1 MRRFS
6 TSIDIGAP
14 PERVYDVIVDVERWH
29 EWTPSI
35 TRATLR
41 SGPPLTVGSLAI
53 VRQPKLPP
61 AMWSVTDVQPGRGFT
76 WQSRAPGLR
85 VVGIH
90 SVEPAPGGSRATLA
104 IEIRGLFGPLWARL
118 SKAITERYIG
128 FEAAGLKARSE
139 DPGYVHAGA
148 RP

>member
-6 TSIDIGAP
+6 TSIDIAAP
-14 PERVYDVIVDVERWH
+14 PARVYDVMVDVERWH

-53 VRQPKLPP
+53 VRQPKLPV
-61 AMWSVTDVQPGRGFT
+61 AMWSVTEIRPGTGFT

-85 VVGIH
+85 VLATHTV
-90 SVEPAPGGSRATLA
+90 VPAPGGSRATLVV
-104 IEIRGLFGPLWARL
+104 EVRGLFGPIWARL
-118 SKAITERYIG
+118 SRKITERYIG

-139 DPGYVHAGA
+139 DPGYVHSGGP
-148 RP
+148 R